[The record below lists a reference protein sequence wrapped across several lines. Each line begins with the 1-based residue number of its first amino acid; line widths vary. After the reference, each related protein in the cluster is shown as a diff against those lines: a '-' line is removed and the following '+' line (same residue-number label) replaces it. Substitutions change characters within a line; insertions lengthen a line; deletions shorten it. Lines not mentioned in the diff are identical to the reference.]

1 MLGKSRYGSERVSFM
16 RRVFL
21 MLGLVSRGKKPKASI
36 TDCVKRCDDM
46 EQRVASIEQ
55 VTMSWSTADM
65 TEDQMRDMGLIE

>member
-46 EQRVASIEQ
+46 EQRVANIEQ
-55 VTMSWSTADM
+55 VTMSWTTADM